1 MKVSIC
7 QLISL
12 WIVTSDGFLFPFSVG
27 KQNQMIAHFAQ
38 SRSPSFS
45 GLRLS
50 RSVLQSK
57 TSDEVAPAVDEQPDL
72 TFSSATSMLGDLS
85 WRRVA
90 GLFAGQSMIGLVGG
104 AIAWAVHGNPLE
116 ALGPRYMLWSYRSMG
131 MTFAMGVV
139 ATIPLLGY
147 IWLED
152 ALDLSSKFPNTLGA
166 VANATKVTC
175 LLALGSERAP
185 LKAGIAACFLA
196 LAAGAGEELLFRG
209 VIQQGLSTYLGRES
223 VGLLLASVIFG
234 ALHAVT
240 PTYALLAGIAGMY
253 FGALYNISHTIFVP
267 AIAHAL
273 YDAVALMRVHFEVTA
288 GKNEEAKS
296 TREAQVELLTTT
308 MINKRIYRRTEE

>member
-1 MKVSIC
+1 
-7 QLISL
+7 
-12 WIVTSDGFLFPFSVG
+12 
-27 KQNQMIAHFAQ
+27 
-38 SRSPSFS
+38 
-45 GLRLS
+45 
-50 RSVLQSK
+50 
-57 TSDEVAPAVDEQPDL
+57 
-72 TFSSATSMLGDLS
+72 MLGDLS

-104 AIAWAVHGNPLE
+104 AIAWAVHGNPLQ

-196 LAAGAGEELLFRG
+196 LAAGALAHLLPALPGEGHAQRRRPAS
-209 VIQQGLSTYLGRES
+209 QGSGWTCRT
-223 VGLLLASVIFG
+223 A
-234 ALHAVT
+234 ACRRKAAAVC
-240 PTYALLAGIAGMY
+240 
-253 FGALYNISHTIFVP
+253 HTAP
-267 AIAHAL
+267 
-273 YDAVALMRVHFEVTA
+273 
-288 GKNEEAKS
+288 
-296 TREAQVELLTTT
+296 
-308 MINKRIYRRTEE
+308 